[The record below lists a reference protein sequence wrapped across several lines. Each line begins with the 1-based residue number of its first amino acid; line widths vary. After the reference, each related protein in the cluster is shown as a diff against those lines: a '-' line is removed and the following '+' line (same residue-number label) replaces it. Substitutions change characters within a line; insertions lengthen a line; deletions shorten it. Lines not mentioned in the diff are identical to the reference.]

1 MKEIGYD
8 MSTHTSKSLSEIP
21 DIEYDYVITM
31 GCGDDCPFVRAQ
43 HREDW
48 DIPDPKD
55 MDMEGFRKTREM
67 IEDKVKQL
75 LLTLI

>member
-1 MKEIGYD
+1 
-8 MSTHTSKSLSEIP
+8 
-21 DIEYDYVITM
+21 
-31 GCGDDCPFVRAQ
+31 VRAQ

>member
-31 GCGDDCPFVRAQ
+31 GCGDACPFVRAK

-48 DIPDPKD
+48 NIPDPKD

-75 LLTLI
+75 LLTLS

>member
-8 MSTHTSKSLSEIP
+8 MSTHRSKSLSEIP

-31 GCGDDCPFVRAQ
+31 GCGDACPYVRAK

-48 DIPDPKD
+48 GIPDPKD
-55 MDMEGFRKTREM
+55 MDEEGFRKIRE
-67 IEDKVKQL
+67 KVKAL
-75 LLTLI
+75 VHSLT